1 MIYLPR
7 VWTLVTLLMAAS
19 LFAESKTDST
29 PAECQDEVLSKAKK
43 TFMSLFHA
51 RQADPSAVSEEE
63 FRQASRNYAHL
74 AESCYE
80 EKYGRPAITG
90 RNLDQGPLSLD
101 NPNPSRS
108 SKDFYGPGLRHGMVP
123 IL

>member
-1 MIYLPR
+1 MIYHPR
-7 VWTLVTLLMAAS
+7 VWTLIPLLMAAS

-80 EKYGRPAITG
+80 EKYGRPAVTG
-90 RNLDQGPLSLD
+90 KL
-101 NPNPSRS
+101 
-108 SKDFYGPGLRHGMVP
+108 LRGRAHP
-123 IL
+123 ISQPATDREPEKRGFSDCR